1 MNLIIKRRIIL
12 YLLFFSIL
20 LLLGLL
26 IVTVTYKKHV
36 PQKGSQ
42 ERELSISEVDSILQ
56 NVLIDYAIPSEWV
69 QQKKTKVKG
78 EDSLKYYYRIN
89 LSPDISIPMLI
100 KDLKRVYDKDITA
113 MVCKE
118 TVFRNDTEIKV
129 FSSEFLKLK
138 AELIPT
144 RDIERDRNKLGFII
158 NDSYKLDK
166 EDLTYL
172 LELPYS
178 VTFTLY
184 PDKEFLSLRD
194 SIIKYGKNYIVL
206 INDEIINKEF
216 KLSPDYGKEILKKSI
231 AAILSKFN
239 SASGFVVSTSSEI
252 YESTAFNFVRDEFK
266 KRKIIL
272 YKEKDFVSFDEN
284 EIGEIRSIIKFH
296 AENLIGNRLKT
307 FWISFENFKDIQN
320 NLADLRKRG
329 TRIIPFSQRINN
341 PS

>member
-12 YLLFFSIL
+12 YLLLFSVL
-20 LLLGLL
+20 LLLGYL
-26 IVTVTYKKHV
+26 IVSVTFKKQV
-36 PQKGSQ
+36 PQNRDQ
-42 ERELSISEVDSILQ
+42 ERELSVIEIDSILKS
-56 NVLIDYAIPSEWV
+56 VLVDYAIPTEWV

-78 EDSLKYYYRIN
+78 EDSLNYYYIIN
-89 LSPDISIPMLI
+89 LSSDISIPMLI
-100 KDLKRVYDKDITA
+100 KDLKRVYDKDRTG

-118 TVFRNDTEIKV
+118 TIFRNDTEIKV

-144 RDIERDRNKLGFII
+144 KDIERDRNKLGFII
-158 NDSYKLDK
+158 HDSYKLTQD
-166 EDLTYL
+166 DLAYL

-178 VTFTLY
+178 VTFALY

-194 SIIKYGKNYIVL
+194 SIVKYGKNYIVL
-206 INDEIINKEF
+206 INDEIVNKEF
-216 KLSPDYGKEILKKSI
+216 KLSPDYGKDILKKSI
-231 AAILSKFN
+231 AVILSKFN
-239 SASGFVVSTSSEI
+239 SAAGFVVSTNSDI
-252 YESTAFNFVRDEFK
+252 YESTAINFVRDEFK

-272 YKEKDFVSFDEN
+272 YTEKDFISFDEN

-296 AENLIGNRLKT
+296 AENLVEKRFKT
-307 FWISFENFKDIQN
+307 FWISFENFKEIQN

-329 TRIIPFSQRINN
+329 TRIIPFSQRIND